1 MSDVSAA
8 TPQAL
13 SGVRVISFAQL
24 AQGPLAAQM
33 LGDLGA
39 EVIKIERPRTGEFER
54 NWTMLGEF
62 VEGESISYWSYNRN
76 KKSLTLDLKTPL
88 GKEIALQ
95 LAETADVL
103 IENFRPGV
111 MDRLGLGY
119 EELNELNPGLI
130 YASATGFGSSGPYV
144 DKAGQDL
151 VLQAMG
157 GLASLNGRSTGPPV
171 PVGTNIADV
180 HGANLLAFSIVSA
193 LFYRERSGKGQKV
206 EANMLSSILDLQAEE
221 LVVYMNTGIK
231 PERSAAGVAHP
242 YMEAPYGLHPTADGY
257 LALSMSPLTRVLDV
271 AGATELG
278 AKYCDKD
285 VLVRR
290 DEIMRDLGELL
301 STRSTAEWLE
311 LFEAHD
317 IWCAPVNDYEALVND
332 PQVAHNTAEAVVAW
346 IHASVIGIANRIART
361 IGTRRAVQLH
371 IWLTVI
377 NHGSHIHANIFIT
390 DRRGTTAIDV
400 DLADSANT
408 AVKTGARSIGVF
420 DCARGWI
427 AQGRHAAA
435 IAAGERF
442 AIVSIHHLPRH
453 IRCVIAERI
462 LNHLMHLTQARIVKL
477 GGIENGGVV
486 ERPHRRHDPQAPQI
500 RRRRPGALWPVYRA
514 VLAAAWD
521 RLPWS

>member
-1 MSDVSAA
+1 MSEVSES

-39 EVIKIERPRTGEFER
+39 EVIKIERPKVGEFER

-62 VEGESISYWSYNRN
+62 VDGESISYWSYNRN

-119 EELNELNPGLI
+119 DELRKLNPGLV

-157 GLASLNGRSTGPPV
+157 GLASLTGRSTGPPV

-180 HGANLLAFSIVSA
+180 HGANLLAFAIVSA
-193 LFYRERSGKGQKV
+193 LFYKERSGKGQKV

-221 LVVYMNTGIK
+221 LVVYLNTGKK

-242 YMEAPYGLHPTADGY
+242 YMEAPYGLHPTSDGY

-271 AGATELG
+271 AGATDLK
-278 AKYCDKD
+278 AKYSDAD
-285 VLVRR
+285 VLSRR
-290 DEIMRDLGELL
+290 DEIMRDLGALL
-301 STRSTAEWLE
+301 SCRSTAEWLE
-311 LFEAHD
+311 LFESHD
-317 IWCAPVNDYEALVND
+317 IWCAPVNDYEAVVND
-332 PQVAHNTAEAVVAW
+332 PQVAHNRSLVTVKHEKVGDITLVDFP
-346 IHASVIGIANRIART
+346 
-361 IGTRRAVQLH
+361 VQLSETPSRVRLAPPTLGAH
-371 IWLTVI
+371 NREILSSLGYSDEEVTEMERDGVI
-377 NHGSHIHANIFIT
+377 
-390 DRRGTTAIDV
+390 
-400 DLADSANT
+400 
-408 AVKTGARSIGVF
+408 
-420 DCARGWI
+420 
-427 AQGRHAAA
+427 
-435 IAAGERF
+435 
-442 AIVSIHHLPRH
+442 
-453 IRCVIAERI
+453 
-462 LNHLMHLTQARIVKL
+462 
-477 GGIENGGVV
+477 
-486 ERPHRRHDPQAPQI
+486 
-500 RRRRPGALWPVYRA
+500 
-514 VLAAAWD
+514 
-521 RLPWS
+521 